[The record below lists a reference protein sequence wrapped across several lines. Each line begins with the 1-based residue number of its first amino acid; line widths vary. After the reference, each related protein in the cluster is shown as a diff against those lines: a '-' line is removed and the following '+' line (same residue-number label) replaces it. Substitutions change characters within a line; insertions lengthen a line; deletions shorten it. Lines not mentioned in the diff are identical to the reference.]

1 MLQPPMRKMEPS
13 PKMVVIFG
21 LCFLYVQILMSI
33 FLFESKI
40 LCIKT
45 RIELYSWV
53 TTLILIESALS
64 LAFFLFSYLRDP
76 GYIQP
81 ELDFIRLL
89 EVYEDLGQ
97 LCPEC

>member
-1 MLQPPMRKMEPS
+1 MKVR
-13 PKMVVIFG
+13 IF
-21 LCFLYVQILMSI
+21 
-33 FLFESKI
+33 
-40 LCIKT
+40 CIKT
-45 RIELYSWV
+45 CPELYSWV

-64 LAFFLFSYLRDP
+64 LVFFLFSYLRDP
-76 GYIQP
+76 GYIKP